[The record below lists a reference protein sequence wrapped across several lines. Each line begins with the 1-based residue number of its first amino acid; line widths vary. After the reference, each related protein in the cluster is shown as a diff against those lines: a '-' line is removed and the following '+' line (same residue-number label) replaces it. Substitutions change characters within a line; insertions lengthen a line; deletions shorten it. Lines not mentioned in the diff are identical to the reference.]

1 MTHIDEGDRHAPA
14 TAGRRALLGAGL
26 AAGLLALT
34 GSGVARAQTGGDD
47 ALLEY
52 AMRLELTAR
61 DLYDAAREA
70 GGLAELATILRGQHE
85 AYAQS
90 LSRVTGLSARGRLD
104 DVYDQFVGAF
114 AIADDTAV
122 ALAGHQLETIAV
134 ATHTELVG
142 LLESPDAASLAASI
156 LVIEARHATVLA
168 DAAGLGN
175 DLDALLTNDAEPLLP
190 AGTEDPS

>member
-1 MTHIDEGDRHAPA
+1 MTHIDEGDRHALAAPK
-14 TAGRRALLGAGL
+14 RRALLGAGL

-34 GSGVARAQTGGDD
+34 GGAVARAQAGGDD

-61 DLYDAAREA
+61 DLYDAAVAA
-70 GGLAELATILRGQHE
+70 GGLAELAPLLRSHHE

-90 LSRVTGLSARGRLD
+90 LSRVTGLSARGRID
-104 DVYDQFVGAF
+104 EVYDEFVGSF
-114 AIADDTAV
+114 SVGDDTAV
-122 ALAGHQLETIAV
+122 ALAGHQLESVAI

-142 LLESPDAASLAASI
+142 LLESPDAAALAASI

-168 DAAGLGN
+168 DAAGLGD
-175 DLDALLTNDAEPLLP
+175 DLDALLANDAEPLLP
-190 AGTEDPS
+190 AGTEDLS

>member
-1 MTHIDEGDRHAPA
+1 MTRTDEGDRHDVAAP
-14 TAGRRALLGAGL
+14 GRRALLGAGL

-34 GSGVARAQTGGDD
+34 GSNIARAQVGGDD

-61 DLYDAAREA
+61 DLYDAAVEA
-70 GGLAELATILRGQHE
+70 GGLEDLGQVLRNQHE

-104 DVYDQFVGAF
+104 DVYDALVGSF
-114 AIADDTAV
+114 AVSDDTAV
-122 ALAGHQLETIAV
+122 ATAGKELESIAV

-142 LLESPDAASLAASI
+142 LLESADAAALAASI

-168 DAAGLGN
+168 DAAGLGD
-175 DLDALLTNDAEPLLP
+175 DLDALLVNDAEPLLP